1 MMKRRLA
8 SRALKIGLGLNLTAN
23 VLLLACAAP
32 ILLYLA
38 NGGKEHD
45 QIERAVAH
53 CNELDLQATRM
64 SRNYDFNQVMAECR
78 QMRERF
84 GR

>member
-1 MMKRRLA
+1 MMRRRLA
-8 SRALKIGLGLNLTAN
+8 SRALKIGLGLNLAAN

-32 ILLYLA
+32 MLLYLA

-45 QIERAVAH
+45 QIERALAL

-64 SRNYDFNQVMAECR
+64 SRHYDFNQIMTECR
-78 QMRERF
+78 QMSERF

>member
-1 MMKRRLA
+1 MMKRRFA

-32 ILLYLA
+32 ILLYVA
-38 NGGKEHD
+38 IGGKERD

-53 CNELDLQATRM
+53 CNELDLQAVRM

>member
-1 MMKRRLA
+1 MA

-32 ILLYLA
+32 MLLYLA

-45 QIERAVAH
+45 QIERAVAN
-53 CNELDLQATRM
+53 CNELDPQAARM

>member
-1 MMKRRLA
+1 MMRRRLA

-32 ILLYLA
+32 MLLYLA

-45 QIERAVAH
+45 QIERALAL
-53 CNELDLQATRM
+53 NELDLQATRM
-64 SRNYDFNQVMAECR
+64 SRHYDFNQIMTECR
-78 QMRERF
+78 QMSERF

>member
-1 MMKRRLA
+1 MMRRRLA

-32 ILLYLA
+32 MLLYLA
-38 NGGKEHD
+38 SGGKEHD
-45 QIERAVAH
+45 QIERSLAL

-64 SRNYDFNQVMAECR
+64 GRFYDFNQIMTECR
-78 QMRERF
+78 QMSERI

>member
-1 MMKRRLA
+1 MMNRRLT
-8 SRALKIGLGLNLTAN
+8 SRAMKIGLGLNLTAN

-32 ILLYLA
+32 MLLYLA

-53 CNELDLQATRM
+53 CNKLDLQAARM
-64 SRNYDFNQVMAECR
+64 SRNYDFNQVMADCR

>member
-8 SRALKIGLGLNLTAN
+8 SRALQIGLGLNLTAN
-23 VLLLACAAP
+23 VLLLACAVP
-32 ILLYLA
+32 MLLYLA

-45 QIERAVAH
+45 QFERAVAY
-53 CNELDLQATRM
+53 CNELDLQAARM
-64 SRNYDFNQVMAECR
+64 SRNYDFNQVITGCR

>member
-1 MMKRRLA
+1 MMRRRLA

-32 ILLYLA
+32 MLLYLA

-45 QIERAVAH
+45 RIERALAL
-53 CNELDLQATRM
+53 CNELDLQATRI
-64 SRNYDFNQVMAECR
+64 SRFYDFNQIMTECR
-78 QMRERF
+78 QMSERF